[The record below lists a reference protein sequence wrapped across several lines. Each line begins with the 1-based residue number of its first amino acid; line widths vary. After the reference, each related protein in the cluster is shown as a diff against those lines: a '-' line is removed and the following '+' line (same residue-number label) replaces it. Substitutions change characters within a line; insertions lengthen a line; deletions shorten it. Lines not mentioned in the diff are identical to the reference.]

1 MRRTNILTGI
11 AVLIWFGLLVLGRD
25 LVSGVV
31 AQKAL
36 GYPNTGQIDFLI
48 VWPASVVIAL
58 LLCAWICNGR
68 RRWTQLLALLSGVSL
83 LALLPYLFLYGGGV

>member
-48 VWPASVVIAL
+48 VWPASVVIVL
-58 LLCAWICNGR
+58 LLCAWICNGL

>member
-48 VWPASVVIAL
+48 VWPASVVIVL
-58 LLCAWICNGR
+58 LLCAWICNGL

-83 LALLPYLFLYGGGV
+83 LALLPYLFFYGGGV